1 MKPPAWVHVLS
12 NHTWYINILQSW
24 KEARN
29 ASSFYKGSPL
39 TAAYLP
45 FSAGDFLGPF
55 LISQAV
61 HFLLSMHTYLY

>member
-29 ASSFYKGSPL
+29 ASSFYKGSSL

-45 FSAGDFLGPF
+45 FSAGDLLGPF

-61 HFLLSMHTYLY
+61 HSLLSMHTYLY